1 MVLEQTP
8 QCPGVSLSFL
18 ILSPFLTDPLK
29 EGTRSTLNLGRF
41 VQTPTESSG
50 VCGRGLTIFDEP
62 LREGRETDELVSQA
76 RVARAQSRVDGC
88 ALQGLWRSEQGQE
101 VRGRVARPHGALPA
115 AGNLVCFE

>member
-62 LREGRETDELVSQA
+62 LREGRDWGAMEVLKAKGEKA
-76 RVARAQSRVDGC
+76 RWGC
-88 ALQGLWRSEQGQE
+88 GKDHNKQPS
-101 VRGRVARPHGALPA
+101 
-115 AGNLVCFE
+115 C